1 MSRVID
7 DDGIFVPAVISTDSV
22 GKGRASAS
30 EVSNISSSPGGLRLM
45 LGRFASERAPV
56 LSSLRS
62 SVGLGPRLPFVGEE
76 ETIEEG
82 SVVVGPLTPV
92 AY

>member
-1 MSRVID
+1 
-7 DDGIFVPAVISTDSV
+7 
-22 GKGRASAS
+22 
-30 EVSNISSSPGGLRLM
+30 M

>member
-1 MSRVID
+1 MSRIVD
-7 DDGIFVPAVISTDSV
+7 DDGISGPVVFSIDSV
-22 GKGRASAS
+22 GGGRAS
-30 EVSNISSSPGGLRLM
+30 SSKVCNVPSSLGGLRLI

-56 LSSLRS
+56 QSSLRS
-62 SVGLGPRLPFVGEE
+62 SVGLGPRLPFDGEE
-76 ETIEEG
+76 ETTEEG